1 MIFPNNQDRQVVVF
15 LAAKNLA
22 FSRRLA
28 FGIALLLIGLSLQTI
43 TLQFL
48 PGLPFLLIGTL
59 LFLVRGYDNRVDF
72 GKFEPDAQWER
83 VALNKLEQLV
93 EHDRRMARWDRN
105 ALDVT
110 NGLGAFVLLLI
121 AVPLVLAAGQMPGP
135 PRILLLDAL
144 VLLTPHWLTGTR
156 AVMRQPTLLLKAA
169 ILRQL
174 LDEAAPLLT
183 RHAPELLMLLQ
194 GPQKIPADVK
204 LKVNLDGQPPEFLGL
219 YGQIVINRVQGKPY
233 PYFYVVLV
241 TKPNVGLRDLGRQF
255 RPSNKLVLEFKT
267 QSDVEVLVLRQQTTK
282 TSGYHTKP
290 ATMRQILGE
299 GLQLADQRNSQPSS

>member
-15 LAAKNLA
+15 LVGKSLA
-22 FSRRLA
+22 FNRRLA
-28 FGIALLLIGLSLQTI
+28 FGITLLLVGLSLQTI

-48 PGLPFLLIGTL
+48 PGLPFLLFGTL

-83 VALNKLEQLV
+83 VALDKLEQLV
-93 EHDRRMARWDRN
+93 EHDRRMARWDRS

-110 NGLGAFVLLLI
+110 NGLGALVLLLL
-121 AVPLVLAAGQMPGP
+121 AVPLLLAAIQTQGP
-135 PRILLLDAL
+135 MQILLLDAL
-144 VLLTPHWLTGTR
+144 VLLIPHWLTGTR
-156 AVMRQPTLLLKAA
+156 SVMRRPTLMLKAG

-174 LDEAAPLLT
+174 LDEAAPLL
-183 RHAPELLMLLQ
+183 APHTLELLLLLQ
-194 GPQKIPADVK
+194 GPRKIPADVK
-204 LKVNLDGQPPEFLGL
+204 LKVTLESQPPEFLGL

-241 TKPNVGLRDLGRQF
+241 AKPNTGLRELGRHY
-255 RPSNKLVLEFKT
+255 RPSNPLILEFKT
-267 QSDVEVLVLRQQTTK
+267 QSEVEVLVLRQQTTK

-290 ATMRQILGE
+290 ATMRQILAE
-299 GLQLADQRNSQPSS
+299 GLQLADQRISQPSS

>member
-15 LAAKNLA
+15 LVGKNLT

-28 FGIALLLIGLSLQTI
+28 CGIALLLVGLSLQTI

-83 VALNKLEQLV
+83 VAVNKLEQLV
-93 EHDRRMARWDRN
+93 EHDRRMARWDRS

-110 NGLGAFVLLLI
+110 NGLGAFVLLLL
-121 AVPLVLAAGQMPGP
+121 AVPLVLVAAQTQGAL
-135 PRILLLDAL
+135 RILLLDAL
-144 VLLTPHWLTGTR
+144 VLLIPHWLTGTR
-156 AVMRQPTLLLKAA
+156 SVMRQPTLMLKAG

-174 LDEAAPLLT
+174 LDDAAPLLT
-183 RHAPELLMLLQ
+183 PHTPEFLMLLQ
-194 GPQKIPADVK
+194 GPRKIPADVK
-204 LKVNLDGQPPEFLGL
+204 LKVTLESQPPEFLGL

-241 TKPNVGLRDLGRQF
+241 TKPNAGLRELGRQY
-255 RPSNKLVLEFKT
+255 RPSNKLILEFKT
-267 QSDVEVLVLRQQTTK
+267 QSEVEVLVLRQQTTK

-290 ATMRQILGE
+290 ATMRRILAE
-299 GLQLADQRNSQPSS
+299 GLQLAEQRSCQPSS